1 VLSTAFV
8 QRGKTERLKEWYR
21 EVAER
26 ESEVLETLDNEGVRQ
41 EIAFIVPTEYGD
53 MLAVFA
59 EVEDL
64 DRARE
69 AFAASSFEIDR
80 QHRALNGG
88 SDGWRG
94 GGADARV
101 SDVRLSDQAKVGP
114 GGAPAALAV
123 RRGQ

>member
-1 VLSTAFV
+1 VPSTAFI
-8 QRGKTERLKEWYR
+8 QPGKTERLKEWYR

-41 EIAFIVPTEYGD
+41 EIAFIVPTEHGD

-80 QHRALNGG
+80 QHRALMGEVTV
-88 SDGWRG
+88 
-94 GGADARV
+94 GGAEGRTRV
-101 SDVRLSDQAKVGP
+101 YPMYAFQT
-114 GGAPAALAV
+114 
-123 RRGQ
+123 RRT

>member
-53 MLAVFA
+53 MLAA
-59 EVEDL
+59 L
-64 DRARE
+64 RRSRTWTGRAR

-80 QHRALNGG
+80 QHRALMGEVTV
-88 SDGWRG
+88 
-94 GGADARV
+94 GGAEGRTRV
-101 SDVRLSDQAKVGP
+101 YPMYAFQT
-114 GGAPAALAV
+114 
-123 RRGQ
+123 RRK